1 MEEETIETPA
11 EAPPRPVSRR
21 RLYVWLGVLA
31 VLVAGAVWWWG
42 SVPHP
47 PQDWDQVGQLEP
59 SGGLYFKRR
68 VEIPVPLFRQGD
80 PQWRAD
86 LLGPTPATIGAEGC
100 ALSSAAMVLSYY
112 GIDTDPHRL
121 NEFLNGNG
129 GYTPEGWIY
138 WEKAADLAPDRVK
151 KAYEDLGS
159 YKLIDE
165 NLLHGNPVIVKLK
178 LPSGTTHFVVIAGK
192 SGFDYLTRDP
202 GGGSAKG
209 LYPLKELGS
218 RILGLR
224 FYEKLK

>member
-1 MEEETIETPA
+1 M
-11 EAPPRPVSRR
+11 RP
-21 RLYVWLGVLA
+21 
-31 VLVAGAVWWWG
+31 
-42 SVPHP
+42 
-47 PQDWDQVGQLEP
+47 LEP
-59 SGGLYFKRR
+59 SGGLYFMRR
-68 VEIPVPLFRQGD
+68 VEIPSRSFA
-80 PQWRAD
+80 RAIRSG
-86 LLGPTPATIGAEGC
+86 GPICSAPRDGTIGAEGC

-138 WEKAADLAPDRVK
+138 WEKAAELAPDRVK

-159 YKLIDE
+159 YKLIDQ
-165 NLLHGNPVIVKLK
+165 NLQHGNPVIVKLR